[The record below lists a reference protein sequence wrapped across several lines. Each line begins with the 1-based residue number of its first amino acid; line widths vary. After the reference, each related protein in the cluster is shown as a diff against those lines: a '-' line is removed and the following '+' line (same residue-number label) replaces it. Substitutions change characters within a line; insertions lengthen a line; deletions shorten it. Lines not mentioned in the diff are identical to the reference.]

1 MPIVVSELYG
11 MYYKYA
17 YFNFY
22 YYCFFFCFPSLL
34 LGIRTCYSTKESF
47 YLSGTTGLFFYP
59 LFFLSEPSTSPH
71 NINSKK
77 MNETTYRISWN
88 PLPRNTSN
96 GRVISYEVKQTKLST
111 SRTARSVTTPSVL
124 QNTSDTFIVLTD
136 LLSCSVYKV
145 EVRAYTSAG
154 PGVFGSMAHGIVT
167 SGI

>member
-1 MPIVVSELYG
+1 MPTVVSELSG

-17 YFNFY
+17 YFYFY
-22 YYCFFFCFPSLL
+22 HYCFFLNYFFAPLL
-34 LGIRTCYSTKESF
+34 LGISTCYSTRQPF
-47 YLSGTTGLFFYP
+47 YLSGITCWFFYP
-59 LFFLSEPSTSPH
+59 LFFLSEPSVSPH
-71 NINSKK
+71 NITSKK

-96 GRVISYEVKQTKLST
+96 GRVIAYEVKQTKLST
-111 SRTARSVTTPSVL
+111 TARSVSTPSVL

-154 PGVFGSMAHGIVT
+154 PGVFGSMAHVIVT

>member
-1 MPIVVSELYG
+1 

-22 YYCFFFCFPSLL
+22 YYCFYFLFFSPLF
-34 LGIRTCYSTKESF
+34 LGVRTCYSTIESF

-59 LFFLSEPSTSPH
+59 LFFLSEPSASPDNITSE
-71 NINSKK
+71 KV
-77 MNETTYRISWN
+77 NETTYRISWN

-96 GRVISYEVKQTKLST
+96 GKVIAYEVNQTTLST
-111 SRTARSVTTPSVL
+111 SHFGRSVSTPSIL
-124 QNTSDTFIVLTD
+124 QNTSDTYIVLTG
-136 LLSCSVYKV
+136 LLSCSSYKV

-154 PGVFGSMAHGIVT
+154 PGVFGSIARDIVT